1 MSRFLYLHLC
11 DRSSISLTFSAS
23 RRRSDMDPPP
33 VYSPLYPRDATTYW
47 TISQAALDDLE
58 GVLGAAVSLAS
69 GLHARM
75 ISVALLSLFCGML
88 H

>member
-1 MSRFLYLHLC
+1 
-11 DRSSISLTFSAS
+11 
-23 RRRSDMDPPP
+23 MDPSP

-58 GVLGAAVSLAS
+58 GVLGTTQAAVSLAS
-69 GLHARM
+69 GLHASM
-75 ISVALLSLFCGML
+75 ISMVLLSLFFGMS